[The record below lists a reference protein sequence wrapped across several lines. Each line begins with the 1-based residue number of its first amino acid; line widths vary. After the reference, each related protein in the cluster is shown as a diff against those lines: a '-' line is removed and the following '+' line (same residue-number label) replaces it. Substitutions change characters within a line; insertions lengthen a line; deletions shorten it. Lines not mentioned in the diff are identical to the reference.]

1 MASFS
6 RSGVTLG
13 PRQSWVCMVG
23 LQAGVLGRLSVCG
36 GAGSTSSRLF
46 SGNASIVGPGLG
58 GGARETG
65 LLSMNEKDTMQN
77 LNDRLAAYLEMV
89 SVTIPLRAG
98 VWPLTGPDLPGCHPV
113 KQQQHRS
120 LLLQLQ
126 AASTSNAQLILQIDN
141 ATLAADDFRVKFESE
156 LAIRRGGESNI
167 TALRKVL
174 DELTLSKAS
183 LPEELESLEEEL
195 AQLQKNHGEVRS
207 LGGHLGGSVSVEVD
221 SAPGVDLVKTLAEI
235 RDQYEDVIESNHREA
250 AAWHKEQVGASQ
262 QQATSWSVPALTKIT
277 ELRRVVQGL
286 EIELQSLH
294 SMKEAL
300 EGTLAETQAGYG
312 SKLTQLRGRGARKEA
327 ELVQLRTDAQRQAEE
342 HQQLLD
348 LKTRLEMEI
357 ATYRCLLE
365 GDDVRSEIRSSELQ
379 GLRLGGAETLR
390 RAVLAVR
397 VVWFGAGARGMGV
410 RTPGFYSQ

>member
-1 MASFS
+1 GASDGRNSLGIRCSLTPCHSALGGIWAARGLQPTMASFS

-13 PRQSWVCMVG
+13 P
-23 LQAGVLGRLSVCG
+23 
-36 GAGSTSSRLF
+36 SSRLF

-58 GGARETG
+58 GGARERG

-77 LNDRLAAYLEMV
+77 LNDRLAAYLDMV
-89 SVTIPLRAG
+89 R
-98 VWPLTGPDLPGCHPV
+98 
-113 KQQQHRS
+113 
-120 LLLQLQ
+120 
-126 AASTSNAQLILQIDN
+126 
-141 ATLAADDFRVKFESE
+141 
-156 LAIRRGGESNI
+156 
-167 TALRKVL
+167 
-174 DELTLSKAS
+174 
-183 LPEELESLEEEL
+183 SLEEANGQLERQIREVCAKRALVGCQDLSGYFSTIAEL
-195 AQLQKNHGEVRS
+195 RS
-207 LGGHLGGSVSVEVD
+207 QETAALRGHLGGSVSVEVD

-235 RDQYEDVIESNHREA
+235 RDQYEDVIERNHREA

-262 QQATSWSVPALTKIT
+262 QQATSWSATQGARTKIT

-294 SMKEAL
+294 SMAL

-312 SKLTQLRGRGARKEA
+312 DKLTQLRGRGARKEA

-365 GDDVRSEIRSSELQ
+365 GDDVRDWLPLHPAGNGCSPRSP
-379 GLRLGGAETLR
+379 GRLGQCGGGFCSRCRPGENPGR
-390 RAVLAVR
+390 DP
-397 VVWFGAGARGMGV
+397 GPIRG
-410 RTPGFYSQ
+410 RH